1 MSKFLRIALTQL
13 AIIVCSAAVGHG
25 PTASVAFGEPKK
37 DASSRPRA
45 PQAAASQ
52 ETQQYCANVAAA
64 AGAARMAY
72 QESRLA
78 ELDQQLQKRLGEL
91 ESKRAELQEL
101 LDRYDAFVRKT
112 DETLVGVYA
121 RMKPDAAAAQLANL
135 DEDSAAALLMQLKPK
150 NSSAILN
157 EMDAARGAQ
166 LTKKIAAL
174 SSMKRAGKKP

>member
-1 MSKFLRIALTQL
+1 MQL
-13 AIIVCSAAVGHG
+13 AIIVCSAAAGHG
-25 PTASVAFGEPKK
+25 PTASMAFGEPKK

-45 PQAAASQ
+45 SQAAGQ

-64 AGAARMAY
+64 AGAARLAY
-72 QESRLA
+72 QELRLA
-78 ELDQQLQKRLGEL
+78 EIDQQLQKRLAEL
-91 ESKRAELQEL
+91 ESKRAELQDL

-157 EMDAARGAQ
+157 EMDAVRGAQ
-166 LTKKIAAL
+166 LTKKIAAV

>member
-13 AIIVCSAAVGHG
+13 VIAVCSAAAGHG
-25 PTASVAFGEPKK
+25 PIASVAFGEPKK
-37 DASSRPRA
+37 DPLSRTKASQA
-45 PQAAASQ
+45 PAGQ

-72 QESRLA
+72 QEKQLA
-78 ELDQQLQKRLGEL
+78 ELDRQLQKRLADL
-91 ESKRAELQEL
+91 ESKRAELQDL
-101 LDRYDAFVRKT
+101 LDRYDAFVRKA
-112 DETLVGVYA
+112 DEALVSVYA

-157 EMDAARGAQ
+157 EMDAVRGAQ
-166 LTKKIAAL
+166 LTKKIAAV